1 MFVLAEI
8 LTPNRKGPLPQQLII
23 RSVMIIGVS
32 GYVGNRLTGIG
43 RVLIAVLDELAKQHP
58 EDKYIIFRNVDFRDY
73 DFLTRYTNVE
83 LVDVPYT
90 KESTLKNILW
100 HQWLFQKLLKEY
112 KCNLAYI
119 PNFTLLLW
127 KAVPTVVTIHDLI
140 EYNIPDKFSKARMIY
155 RKRICDPLMAKRS
168 DHILTVSKSS
178 YNDIVKY
185 LGVKPEKITLTLNA
199 TNKEVFK
206 KYDCAEIEDAINE
219 YGLKY
224 KEYLLFVG
232 TIDYPGKNIKTVIEA
247 FFNLRIQG
255 QLEGK
260 KLVIIGKNGFNSK
273 VIYDFVNNSPFKDEV
288 IFTGY
293 LKDEDLPKYYAGAA
307 IMLYLSFFEGFGLPV
322 LEAMSCA
329 TPVICA
335 NTSCFPEIVEELD
348 VMVDPLDVI
357 ATEEKIQ
364 MILDSP
370 EYYEEISCKC
380 YEKSQ
385 KYSWEESAKEY
396 HKAFKRLLRTR

>member
-1 MFVLAEI
+1 M
-8 LTPNRKGPLPQQLII
+8 R
-23 RSVMIIGVS
+23 IGIS

-43 RVLIAVLDELAKQHP
+43 RVLIAVVDELAKQYP
-58 EDKYIIFRNVDFRDY
+58 EDTYIIFRNFDFKEY
-73 DFLTRYTNVE
+73 DCLNHYPNVE

-90 KESTLKNILW
+90 KESTAKNILW
-100 HQWLFQKLLKEY
+100 HQWLFQKLLKKY
-112 KCNLAYI
+112 HCDLAYI

-140 EYNIPDKFSKARMIY
+140 EYNVPDKFSKARMLY
-155 RKRICDPLMAKRS
+155 RKGICDPLMAKRS

-185 LGVKPEKITLTLNA
+185 LGVNPEKITLTLNA
-199 TNKEVFK
+199 TDKNFFK
-206 KYDCAEIEDAINE
+206 KYDKIDIENAISE

-247 FFNLRIQG
+247 FFNLRNQG

-260 KLVIIGKNGFNSK
+260 KLVIIGKDGFNSQ
-273 VIYDFVNNSPFKDEV
+273 VIYDFVNSSPFKDDV

-348 VMVDPLDVI
+348 VIVSPTDVK
-357 ATEEKIQ
+357 AVEEKVMQIMNNAAYREDLAQ
-364 MILDSP
+364 
-370 EYYEEISCKC
+370 KC
-380 YEKSQ
+380 YEKSL
-385 KYSWEESAKEY
+385 KYSWAESTKIY
-396 HKAFKRLLRTR
+396 HNVFKRILK

>member
-1 MFVLAEI
+1 
-8 LTPNRKGPLPQQLII
+8 
-23 RSVMIIGVS
+23 MIIGIS

-43 RVLIAVLDELAKQHP
+43 RVLIAVVDELAKQHP
-58 EDKYIIFRNVDFRDY
+58 EDTYIIFRNFDFKEY
-73 DFLTRYTNVE
+73 DCLSHYPNVE

-90 KESTLKNILW
+90 KESTAKNIWW
-100 HQWLFQKLLKEY
+100 HQWLFQKLLKQY
-112 KCNLAYI
+112 MCDLAYI

-127 KAVPTVVTIHDLI
+127 KAVPTIVTIHDLI
-140 EYNIPDKFSKARMIY
+140 EYNVPDKFSKARMLY
-155 RKRICDPLMAKRS
+155 RKGVCDPLMAKRS
-168 DHILTVSKSS
+168 DHILTVSQSS

-199 TNKEVFK
+199 TDKSVFK
-206 KYDCAEIEDAINE
+206 KYSQKDVESVIAD
-219 YGLKY
+219 YKLQY

-247 FFNLRIQG
+247 FFNLRSQG

-260 KLVIIGKNGFNSK
+260 KLVIIGKDGFNAQI
-273 VIYDFVNNSPFKDEV
+273 IYEFVNASPFKEEV

-322 LEAMSCA
+322 LEAMSCG
-329 TPVICA
+329 TPVICP

-348 VMVDPLDVI
+348 ITVSPTDVK
-357 ATEEKIQ
+357 ATEEKI
-364 MILDSP
+364 MTILSDKA
-370 EYYEEISCKC
+370 YYQDLSQKC
-380 YEKSQ
+380 FEKSQ
-385 KYSWEESAKEY
+385 RFSWEESAKVY
-396 HKAFKRLLRTR
+396 HKAFLKMKNN

>member
-1 MFVLAEI
+1 
-8 LTPNRKGPLPQQLII
+8 
-23 RSVMIIGVS
+23 
-32 GYVGNRLTGIG
+32 
-43 RVLIAVLDELAKQHP
+43 
-58 EDKYIIFRNVDFRDY
+58 
-73 DFLTRYTNVE
+73 
-83 LVDVPYT
+83 
-90 KESTLKNILW
+90 
-100 HQWLFQKLLKEY
+100 
-112 KCNLAYI
+112 
-119 PNFTLLLW
+119 
-127 KAVPTVVTIHDLI
+127 
-140 EYNIPDKFSKARMIY
+140 
-155 RKRICDPLMAKRS
+155 MAKRS
-168 DHILTVSKSS
+168 DHILTVSQSS

-185 LGVKPEKITLTLNA
+185 LGPKPEKITLTLNA
-199 TNKEVFK
+199 TDKNFFK
-206 KYDCAEIEDAINE
+206 KYEQKDVEQTIRK

-247 FFNLRIQG
+247 FFNLRNQG

-260 KLVIIGKNGFNSK
+260 KLVIIGKDGFNSQ
-273 VIYDFVNNSPFKDEV
+273 VIYDFVNASPFKDEV
-288 IFTGY
+288 VFTGY
-293 LKDEDLPKYYAGAA
+293 LKDGDLPKYYAGAA

-348 VMVDPLDVI
+348 VMVDPLDVK

-364 MILDSP
+364 KILDSP
-370 EYYEEISCKC
+370 EYYDEIAFKC

-396 HKAFKRLLRTR
+396 HKAFERLLMNR

>member
-1 MFVLAEI
+1 
-8 LTPNRKGPLPQQLII
+8 
-23 RSVMIIGVS
+23 MIIGIS

-43 RVLIAVLDELAKQHP
+43 RVLIAVVDELAKQHP
-58 EDKYIIFRNVDFRDY
+58 GDKYIIFRNFDFKAY
-73 DFLTRYTNVE
+73 DCLSHYSNVE

-90 KESTLKNILW
+90 KESTAKNILW
-100 HQWLFQKLLKEY
+100 HQWLFQKLLKKY
-112 KCNLAYI
+112 HCDLAYI

-127 KAVPTVVTIHDLI
+127 KAVPTIVTIHDLI
-140 EYNIPDKFSKARMIY
+140 EYNVPDKFSKARMLY
-155 RKRICDPLMAKRS
+155 RKGVCDPLMAKRS

-199 TNKEVFK
+199 TDKNFFK
-206 KYDCAEIEDAINE
+206 KYDKKDVENAISKYNLE
-219 YGLKY
+219 Y

-247 FFNLRIQG
+247 FFNLRSQG
-255 QLEGK
+255 QFEGK
-260 KLVIIGKNGFNSK
+260 KLVIIGKDGFNSQ

-293 LKDEDLPKYYAGAA
+293 LNDEDLPKYYAGAA

-348 VMVDPLDVI
+348 VMVDPTDVK
-357 ATEEKIQ
+357 ATEERIQKILGSQ
-364 MILDSP
+364 
-370 EYYEEISCKC
+370 EYYDEMSRKC

-385 KYSWEESAKEY
+385 KYSWKESAKEY
-396 HKAFKRLLRTR
+396 HRAFERILKNR